1 MALPVVDSGIGL
13 REVDPV
19 ALVDASG
26 SLYSVRSQYAVVDVD
41 LTVPTSGLAAG
52 DVMADTQV
60 ISNIA
65 SEVDKS
71 VLLLSATLIDPA
83 HTLDGFDLVFL
94 SDNLSLGA
102 ENAAPTISD
111 VNVLAVLASGR
122 W

>member
-26 SLYSVRSQYAVVDVD
+26 SLYSVRSQYTVVDVD

-60 ISNIA
+60 ISNI
-65 SEVDKS
+65 DR
-71 VLLLSATLIDPA
+71 VLRPKAGTRDVYVGAIMRTATAQFAGGIVRLR
-83 HTLDGFDLVFL
+83 
-94 SDNLSLGA
+94 LG
-102 ENAAPTISD
+102 
-111 VNVLAVLASGR
+111 VLA
-122 W
+122 